1 MYRNFCRPFS
11 TVISVITLITL
22 LCLLGP
28 NYVSAQE
35 NSSTGSF
42 EYLDSMMDFV
52 QDNYRDDVSDRQL
65 LEGALKGMFA
75 GLDDY
80 SVFFTP
86 DEASDFI
93 SDMQG
98 EYFGIGVMISKA
110 GEYVVVTKVFPASPA
125 ETAGIVPGDRI
136 VAVDGE
142 NIIDTAIDNA
152 SALIKGEAGTTVTLD
167 IIRGGQQ
174 GVIRVEA
181 VRGPIRVNPVSYE
194 INNEIGYIKIDVFNA
209 NTGEFLAPVMED
221 MEDKQIRKIILDLRG
236 NPGGEV
242 DEVVAAG
249 RYFVPKGLITK
260 LDFKSEE
267 TEDREYYSDQEEV
280 RYQLVVLV
288 NGMSASASEILAGA
302 VQDTG
307 AGVLVGTRTFGKSRV
322 QNVIPLLTPEASEKY
337 QKRLGVKIVDG
348 FELIS
353 RYKVTP
359 ADDEIVGWVKLT
371 TGEYFTP
378 AGRTIDGV
386 GLIPDVVV
394 EDPVLLNGISVYN
407 VSPLSLTAKPAVH
420 TESIDVINAEKIL
433 KMLDYEIAEP
443 DMKFDEKTLRAVNKF
458 QKDMG
463 LFPYGVLDFTT
474 QNALNRELKRLIK
487 ETDKQYAKAVELLD
501 S

>member
-1 MYRNFCRPFS
+1 MYRNFCRPLS
-11 TVISVITLITL
+11 TVISVISVITL
-22 LCLLGP
+22 LCLMGP
-28 NYVSAQE
+28 NFVSAQE
-35 NSSTGSF
+35 NSSAGSF
-42 EYLDSMMDFV
+42 EYLDSVMDFV
-52 QDNYRDDVSDRQL
+52 QENYRDDVSDRQL
-65 LEGALKGMFA
+65 LEGTLKGMFA

-86 DEASDFI
+86 DEASDFL

-110 GEYVVVTKVFPASPA
+110 GEYVVVTQVFPESPA
-125 ETAGIVPGDRI
+125 EAAGIVSGDRI

-142 NIIDTAIDNA
+142 NIIGTAIDNA
-152 SALIKGEAGTTVTLD
+152 SVLIKGEAGTTVTLD

-174 GVIRVEA
+174 GVIKVEA

-221 MEDKQIRKIILDLRG
+221 MEDKKIRKIILDLRG

-242 DEVVAAG
+242 NEVVAAG
-249 RYFVPKGLITK
+249 RYFVPKGLITR
-260 LDFKSEE
+260 LDFKSAEE
-267 TEDREYYSDQEEV
+267 NDREYYSDLEEV

-322 QNVIPLLTPEASEKY
+322 QNIIPLLTPEAFEKY
-337 QKRLGVKIVDG
+337 QKRLGVEVVDG

-359 ADDEIVGWVKLT
+359 ADDEIIGWVKLT

-386 GLIPDVVV
+386 GLTPDVVV
-394 EDPVLLNGISVYN
+394 EDPAPVNGISVYN
-407 VSPLSLTAKPAVH
+407 VSRLALVSKPVLH
-420 TESIDVINAEKIL
+420 TEAIDVFNAEKIL
-433 KMLDYEIAEP
+433 QMLGYDIDAP
-443 DMKFDEKTLRAVNKF
+443 DMKFDEKTAGAVNIF

-463 LFPYGVLDFTT
+463 LYPYGVLDFST
-474 QNALNRELKRLIK
+474 QNALNGELDRLIT